1 MDGAVKSPR
10 EIVGVLI
17 AGGVCLGLLLG
28 IVYWF
33 SLPLQP
39 QPPLPFV
46 TIEPGK
52 HLTVADLQAVAVVAT
67 YEAQVFP
74 EPLKSQAFRAIA
86 WTMRNRVETGFG
98 GTVSYTDDRVV
109 SKYASYEDH
118 KNDPPDPRAI
128 QVAYEVLT
136 APDNADDPTHGSR
149 NYVDNSYWTGT
160 HEQTGAAVKV
170 RGKFSDLDVQRLVTG
185 GNFKLT
191 IEWKSPPDHPK
202 GPLFYGL
209 YFFDSWPPVTPV
221 VTPTFTPTPRATPT
235 KTPTLT
241 PTLTLTPTMT
251 PTPTATMTATVTITP
266 TLTATITK

>member
-1 MDGAVKSPR
+1 MDNAVKSPK

-17 AGGVCLGLLLG
+17 AGAVLLGLLLG

-33 SLPLQP
+33 PLPVQP
-39 QPPLPFV
+39 QPLLPFV

-52 HLTVADLQAVAVVAT
+52 HFTVADLQAVAVVAT

-74 EPLKSQAFRAIA
+74 EPLKSQAYRAIA
-86 WTMRNRVETGFG
+86 WTMRNRVDIGFG
-98 GTVSYTDDRVV
+98 GTVSYADDRVV

-118 KNDPPDPRAI
+118 KNDPPNPRAI
-128 QVAYEVLT
+128 EVAYEVLI

-185 GNFKLT
+185 DNFNLT

-202 GPLFYGL
+202 GSLFYGL

-221 VTPTFTPTPRATPT
+221 VTPTFTPTPRPTPT

-241 PTLTLTPTMT
+241 ATPTSTPTMT
-251 PTPTATMTATVTITP
+251 PTATITATVTLTP
-266 TLTATITK
+266 TLTPTVVK